1 MKKAIVFMMSLWIAM
16 FCMGAFAEEAEDSE
30 AALRRLLSEEC
41 GTESLR
47 TFAYGDYDGDGVS
60 EAFALVG
67 DENDWGITGDL
78 WFVSPLFAEKIQEGK
93 SYSKAE
99 KIGEMTPML
108 FRAEESYG
116 GSGSTSYLWRVQ
128 NGAPVS
134 MNASLL
140 ENFSYSGHGYDFY
153 SYPSAFDACDDGTG
167 HTWKP
172 YYFYLDAETMQI
184 KEYGGLYV
192 SRRDLEAYAGAA
204 EALQSAEA
212 EGYEVWEMIYREN
225 GLVNVN
231 LHSSD
236 GCNNFLTLKLS
247 DGAAIDVTPSENAG
261 YYLLASEPDLAVYPM
276 SMSPGNSNP
285 AVSEA
290 EPAISEA
297 ESSPSASESAPS
309 SVEETKSLLVPEDG
323 PVYRCDLDG
332 DGIEEQIQVA
342 CYPTKEYTSYWLY
355 IADAEGVLLG
365 GDEVLQVWD
374 EEYVHGLT
382 AYAFRGGLYLEA
394 RESGEGT
401 RTDYMIFSPENGA
414 YVLKKWIYD
423 ADPSEGDDVGD
434 ALLGVSLLYTEISP
448 EVSMVIPTLESAFS
462 EYDLHFRSC
471 RFNHFESQTAELSQ
485 DALIFDLY
493 DDAFP
498 FYAVILDPFAE
509 TSSAPA
515 SAATAS
521 PQTFTATGDVNM
533 RDVPNLAGKV
543 LTTVKKGG
551 CGEYLGEQSTDERGV
566 VWYFVR
572 FNGHTGWVS
581 SKYARLN

>member
-30 AALRRLLSEEC
+30 AALRRLLSEKS

-204 EALQSAEA
+204 EALQNAEA

-236 GCNNFLTLKLS
+236 GYNNFLTLKLS

-261 YYLLASEPDLAVYPM
+261 YYLLASEPDLAVYPT
-276 SMSPGNSNP
+276 SMSPGNSNVAP
-285 AVSEA
+285 SEA
-290 EPAISEA
+290 ATAAPIVETAKSFLNPA
-297 ESSPSASESAPS
+297 
-309 SVEETKSLLVPEDG
+309 DG
-323 PVYRCDLDG
+323 TIYRYDLDG
-332 DGIEEQIQVA
+332 DGVQEQIQVA
-342 CYPTKEYTSYWLY
+342 CKPAKDYTAYCVY

-401 RTDYMIFSPENGA
+401 MTDYMIFAPENGA

-533 RDVPNLAGKV
+533 RDIPNLSGNV
-543 LTTVKKGG
+543 LATVKKGG

-566 VWYFVR
+566 VWYCVSC
-572 FNGHTGWVS
+572 NGKTGWVS
-581 SKYARLN
+581 SKYSSLN

>member
-1 MKKAIVFMMSLWIAM
+1 MTMKKAIVLMMFMWIAM
-16 FCMGAFAEEAEDSE
+16 LGAGAFAEEAKDSE
-30 AALRRLLSEEC
+30 ATLRWLLSEKC
-41 GTESLR
+41 GTEQFC

-67 DENDWGITGDL
+67 DENDWGMTGDL
-78 WFVSPLFAEKIQEGK
+78 WFVSPLFVESIQEGK
-93 SYSKAE
+93 SYSMAE
-99 KIGEMTPML
+99 KIGETTPML

-204 EALQSAEA
+204 EALRSVEA

-236 GCNNFLTLKLS
+236 GCNRFLTLKLS

-261 YYLLASEPDLAVYPM
+261 YYLLASESELAVYPT
-276 SMSPGNSNP
+276 SMRPGNSN
-285 AVSEA
+285 
-290 EPAISEA
+290 
-297 ESSPSASESAPS
+297 SAPS
-309 SVEETKSLLVPEDG
+309 EAATAAPSAEMAKSFLNPADG
-323 PVYRCDLDG
+323 TIYRYDLNG
-332 DGIEEQIQVA
+332 DGAQEQIQVA
-342 CYPTKEYTSYWLY
+342 CKPTKDYTAYCVY

-374 EEYVHGLT
+374 EGYVYGLT
-382 AYAFRGGLYLEA
+382 AYAFHGGLYLEA
-394 RESGEGT
+394 RAAFEGVM
-401 RTDYMIFSPENGA
+401 TDYMLFLPEDGR
-414 YVLKKWIYD
+414 YVLKKWICD

-434 ALLGVSLLYTEISP
+434 RLLGISLLYTERDS
-448 EVSMVIPTLESAFS
+448 EVSAVIPTLESAFA
-462 EYDLHFRSC
+462 EYDLHFQEY
-471 RFNHFESQTAELSQ
+471 RFADDDYTQTADLSQ
-485 DALIFDLY
+485 DALIFELSDEC
-493 DDAFP
+493 FP
-498 FYAVILDPFAE
+498 FYAVLSDPSVQSDSTPMLEE
-509 TSSAPA
+509 TSIAA
-515 SAATAS
+515 SAG
-521 PQTFTATGDVNM
+521 TFVVTGDVNM
-533 RDVPNLAGKV
+533 RDVPNLAGNV
-543 LTTVKKGG
+543 LTTVKKGVG
-551 CGEYLGEQSTDERGV
+551 GEYLGEQSTDERGV

-572 FNGHTGWVS
+572 CNGHTGWVS
-581 SKYARLN
+581 SKYASLN